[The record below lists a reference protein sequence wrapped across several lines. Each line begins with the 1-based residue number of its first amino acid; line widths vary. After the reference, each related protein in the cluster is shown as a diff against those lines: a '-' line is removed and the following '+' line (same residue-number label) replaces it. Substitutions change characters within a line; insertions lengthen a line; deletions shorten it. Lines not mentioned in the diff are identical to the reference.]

1 MQRSSARRRIGNRA
15 PLAAIELRQSAQP
28 EARSRAALLL
38 MVFMRLTALLWL
50 CEGLVQWNS
59 VLVTTV
65 DGRSGL
71 VYLTTPAIIAV
82 VFFGVI
88 DLIAA
93 VGLWLATPWGGVI
106 WLVTA
111 GAQLFVIVIMPGF
124 YDHPVLTGL
133 VAVALVGLY
142 LALTWQVA
150 RGGEAESR
158 SL

>member
-1 MQRSSARRRIGNRA
+1 
-15 PLAAIELRQSAQP
+15 
-28 EARSRAALLL
+28 

-50 CEGLVQWNS
+50 CEGLVQWS
-59 VLVTTV
+59 AVLVTNV

-124 YDHPVLTGL
+124 YEHPVLTGL
-133 VAVALVGLY
+133 VAVTLVALY
-142 LALTWQVA
+142 LGLTWQVA
-150 RGGEAESR
+150 RGDEAEIR
-158 SL
+158 PL